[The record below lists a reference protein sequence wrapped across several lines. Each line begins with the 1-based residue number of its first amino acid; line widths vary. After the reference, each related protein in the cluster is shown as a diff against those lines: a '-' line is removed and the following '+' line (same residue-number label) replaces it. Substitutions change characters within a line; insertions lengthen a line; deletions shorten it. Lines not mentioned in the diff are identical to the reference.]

1 MTKPT
6 GRPHGGTRAGA
17 GRPKG
22 AKNKSTVK
30 RQAARAKAAL
40 KNLMPVE
47 YLLSVMRDK
56 TIPRA
61 ERTEAAKWAAPYISP
76 KLSSVE
82 IVKSMRAMSFE
93 ELQWFITDAERAS
106 AGWQPRLI
114 AGGRRK

>member
-1 MTKPT
+1 
-6 GRPHGGTRAGA
+6 
-17 GRPKG
+17 
-22 AKNKSTVK
+22 
-30 RQAARAKAAL
+30 
-40 KNLMPVE
+40 MPVE

-82 IVKSMRAMSFE
+82 IVKSMRAMTLD
-93 ELQWFITDAERAS
+93 ELQWFIADAERAS

>member
-6 GRPHGGTRAGA
+6 GSPHGGARAGA

-61 ERTEAAKWAAPYISP
+61 ERMEAAKWAAPYISP

-82 IVKSMRAMSFE
+82 IVKSMRAMTLD
-93 ELQWFITDAERAS
+93 ELQWFIADAERAS